1 MSEQSFIQGGHRH
14 RHHSFAERLVH
25 GFAQAME
32 HALDA
37 EALGA
42 RSGFL
47 QGLDPRT
54 KLIGFFALILSG
66 VLTRSLLVLV
76 ALFLLALILAFFS
89 HVTLARLSKQV
100 WVSVLLFTG
109 VLAVPA
115 MVLVPGHSI
124 WQIPLLH
131 WNLTLQ
137 GLRSAAFLIGRAET
151 SATFALLLI
160 LTTPWTHV
168 LKAMRCLG
176 APVVLVALLGM
187 THRYIFVMLQ
197 TALQMFEARR
207 SRIVAPMDGA
217 QQRKIVAAAAGV
229 LLTKTFQ
236 LSTDVHL
243 AMLSRGYRGEVHL
256 LDEFHTRRR
265 DWLAL
270 FCALAVPVLISW
282 WQQ

>member
-1 MSEQSFIQGGHRH
+1 M
-14 RHHSFAERLVH
+14 H

-37 EALGA
+37 EALGV

-47 QGLDPRT
+47 QSLDPRT
-54 KLIGFFALILSG
+54 KLVGFFSLILSG
-66 VLTRSLLVLV
+66 VLTHSLLVLV
-76 ALFLLALILAFFS
+76 ALFLLALILAYFS

-124 WQIPLLH
+124 WLLPLLH
-131 WNLTLQ
+131 WNVTLQ

-168 LKAMRCLG
+168 LKAMRSLG

-197 TALQMFEARR
+197 TAIQMFEARR
-207 SRIVAPMDGA
+207 SRIVSPMDGA
-217 QQRKIVAAAAGV
+217 QQRKMVAAAAGV
-229 LLTKTFQ
+229 LLNKTFQ

-243 AMLSRGYRGEVHL
+243 AMLARGYRGEVHL
-256 LDEFHTRRR
+256 MNEFHTRRR
-265 DWLAL
+265 DWLVL
-270 FCALAVPVLISW
+270 FFALAVPVLIFW

>member
-1 MSEQSFIQGGHRH
+1 MSEQSFIQGGHCHRH
-14 RHHSFAERLVH
+14 RSFAERLVH
-25 GFAQAME
+25 GFAQTME

-37 EALGA
+37 EVLGA
-42 RSGFL
+42 RAGLL

-66 VLTRSLLVLV
+66 VLTRSLLVLLT
-76 ALFLLALILAFFS
+76 LFLLALILAFFS
-89 HVTLARLSKQV
+89 YVTLARLSKQV
-100 WVSVLLFTG
+100 WVSVLFFTG

-131 WNLTLQ
+131 WNVTLQ

-168 LKAMRCLG
+168 LKAMRSLG
-176 APVVLVALLGM
+176 APVVLIALLGM

-217 QQRKIVAAAAGV
+217 QQRKMVAAAAGV
-229 LLTKTFQ
+229 LLNKTFQ
-236 LSTDVHL
+236 LSTEVHL

-265 DWLAL
+265 DWFAL
-270 FCALAVPVLISW
+270 FGALAVPVLIFG

>member
-1 MSEQSFIQGGHRH
+1 MSEQSFTQGCRRH
-14 RHHSFAERLVH
+14 RHHNFAERLVR
-25 GFAQAME
+25 GFALAME

-54 KLIGFFALILSG
+54 KLVGILALILSG

-76 ALFLLALILAFFS
+76 ALFVLALILAFFS
-89 HVTLARLSKQV
+89 HVTLARLAKQV
-100 WVSVLLFTG
+100 WISVLLFTG

-115 MVLVPGHSI
+115 MVLVPGHPI
-124 WQIPLLH
+124 WRLPWLH
-131 WNLTLQ
+131 WTVTLQ
-137 GLRSAAFLIGRAET
+137 GLRSATFLIGRAET

-168 LKAMRCLG
+168 LKAMRSLG

-217 QQRKIVAAAAGV
+217 QQRKMVAAAAGV
-229 LLTKTFQ
+229 LLNKTFQ

-256 LDEFHTRRR
+256 LDEFHTRRS
-265 DWLAL
+265 DWIVL
-270 FCALAVPVLISW
+270 FCALAAPVLMYW